1 MKQTMPLT
9 IRISFPEGFSQSLTD
24 LISRRALDFVSIIGE
39 EFLRD
44 LVARSEDSAAG
55 LANDLIIA
63 PRLSVA
69 DFDAKVSAA
78 LGAFRAELQA
88 S

>member
-9 IRISFPEGFSQSLTD
+9 VRISFPEGLSQSLTD
-24 LISRRALDFVSIIGE
+24 LVSRRALDFASIIGE

-44 LVARSEDSAAG
+44 LVARPEDGAAG
-55 LANDLIIA
+55 LADDLIIA
-63 PRLSVA
+63 PRVSIA

-88 S
+88 F